1 METTQTTEVVTLP
14 LEVQELAV
22 KVSDQK
28 KSEVNTVLN
37 QIFSGTSDWEKQVDA
52 IEVKG
57 ITDVMSIRLADAA
70 RKNVKN
76 ARLVA
81 EKVFDAKREEV
92 QQMKSEYDLE
102 DKLWLKAK
110 QMMQIKF
117 KAIEE
122 KAEWKA
128 RFVERYEA
136 EQKELRTQI
145 RIEKVSRFNPELNRL
160 EFENMSDE
168 MFSIFLSGIE
178 KSFNDKIEAAKKLEE
193 ERIAKEKEDA
203 KKNERLNKMFSLGL
217 KYDGDSFIFRDIN
230 FHWTDLVCMN
240 DDDFEK
246 AFTGAKKR
254 KEQIEFEDK
263 AEIERLKSER
273 EAKEKEL
280 AEQKAKAE
288 KERKEAEAKAAKLKA
303 ESDAKIK
310 AEREAK
316 EKIEAELKAKQQ
328 AEEKRLKEIAD
339 AERKK
344 KEDEAKAAKAP
355 KKQKL
360 NVWIDSVSLVAPV
373 GLESDEL
380 SKEIIE
386 KFNGFKSWAK
396 SKIESL

>member
-1 METTQTTEVVTLP
+1 METITTTEVVTLP
-14 LEVQELAV
+14 TEVQELAV

-70 RKNVKN
+70 RKNLKT
-76 ARLVA
+76 ARLAA

-145 RIEKVSRFNPELNRL
+145 RIEKVSKFNPELNRL

-193 ERIAKEKEDA
+193 ERIAKEKAAEEERQRMIAD
-203 KKNERLNKMFSLGL
+203 NERL
-217 KYDGDSFIFRDIN
+217 
-230 FHWTDLVCMN
+230 
-240 DDDFEK
+240 K
-246 AFTGAKKR
+246 A
-254 KEQIEFEDK
+254 
-263 AEIERLKSER
+263 ER

-288 KERKEAEAKAAKLKA
+288 KERKESEAKAAKLKA

-360 NVWIDSVSLVAPV
+360 NVWIDGLILGAPL
-373 GLESDEL
+373 GMSDDATV
-380 SKEIIE
+380 KEIIE
-386 KFNGFKSWAK
+386 KHNSFKSWAK

>member
-1 METTQTTEVVTLP
+1 MEATQTTDVIILP
-14 LEVQELAV
+14 TEVQELAL

-37 QIFSGTSDWEKQVDA
+37 QIFAGTSDWEKQVDA
-52 IEVKG
+52 IDVKG

-70 RKNVKN
+70 RKNVKS
-76 ARLVA
+76 ARLTA

-92 QQMKSEYDLE
+92 QQKKSEYDLE
-102 DKLWLKAK
+102 DKLWLKSK
-110 QMMQIKF
+110 QIMQIKF

-128 RFVERYEA
+128 RFVERHEA
-136 EQKELRTQI
+136 EQKELRAQI
-145 RIEKVSRFNPELNRL
+145 RIEKVSKFNPELNRS

-178 KSFNDKIEAAKKLEE
+178 KSFNDKIEAARKAEE
-193 ERIAKEKEDA
+193 ERIAKEKAAEEERQRMIA
-203 KKNERLNKMFSLGL
+203 ENERL
-217 KYDGDSFIFRDIN
+217 
-230 FHWTDLVCMN
+230 
-240 DDDFEK
+240 K
-246 AFTGAKKR
+246 A
-254 KEQIEFEDK
+254 
-263 AEIERLKSER
+263 ER

-280 AEQKAKAE
+280 AEQKAKAD
-288 KERKEAEAKAAKLKA
+288 KERKLAEAKEAELKANAEKDRKDAEAKAAKLKA
-303 ESDAKIK
+303 ESDAKLK

-328 AEEKRLKEIAD
+328 DEEKRLKEIEY

-373 GLESDEL
+373 GLESDPL

>member
-14 LEVQELAV
+14 TEVQELAV

-37 QIFSGTSDWEKQVDA
+37 QIFSGTADWEKQVDA

-92 QQMKSEYDLE
+92 KQMKSEYDLE
-102 DKLWLKAK
+102 DMLWLKAK

-145 RIEKVSRFNPELNRL
+145 RIEKVSKFNPELNRL

-178 KSFNDKIEAAKKLEE
+178 KSFNDKIEAAKKAEE
-193 ERIAKEKEDA
+193 ERIEREKEDA

-217 KYDGDSFIFRDIN
+217 KYDGDSFTFRDIN

-263 AEIERLKSER
+263 AEIERLKDER

-280 AEQKAKAE
+280 AEQKEKAE
-288 KERKEAEAKAAKLKA
+288 KERKESEAKAVKLKAEADAKLKA
-303 ESDAKIK
+303 E
-310 AEREAK
+310 RQAK

-328 AEEKRLKEIAD
+328 AEEKLLKDIAD

-360 NVWIDSVSLVAPV
+360 TVWIDGFVLGVPS
-373 GLESDEL
+373 GMNEDETV
-380 SKEIIE
+380 KEIME